1 MFARRKRTV
10 PQLNAT
16 STADISFM
24 LLIFFLV
31 TTSMDLDKGLARKLP
46 PMEKDKQ
53 EESVVNKENII
64 KVYITGD
71 NKIIVDDVPST
82 LEELKNKL
90 DGSGVKVERTGE
102 GEIKLTAPE
111 NITFDTNSSVIKSR
125 FTGSLNSVADVL
137 KKYPDSNIVVSG
149 HTDSTGNDSI
159 NNPLSVNRAAAV
171 KAYLV
176 GAGVAGSRVTS
187 VGYGSKQP
195 VASNSTANGRAQN
208 RRVEIKIVAKQ

>member
-1 MFARRKRTV
+1 M
-10 PQLNAT
+10 
-16 STADISFM
+16 
-24 LLIFFLV
+24 
-31 TTSMDLDKGLARKLP
+31 
-46 PMEKDKQ
+46 
-53 EESVVNKENII
+53 
-64 KVYITGD
+64 
-71 NKIIVDDVPST
+71 
-82 LEELKNKL
+82 
-90 DGSGVKVERTGE
+90 
-102 GEIKLTAPE
+102 
-111 NITFDTNSSVIKSR
+111 
-125 FTGSLNSVADVL
+125 L

>member
-82 LEELKNKL
+82 LEELKSKL
-90 DGSGVKVERTGE
+90 KSFHVQDAIVSTFNLLKNQLAVKMYRHPYTLCSAEE
-102 GEIKLTAPE
+102 KDE
-111 NITFDTNSSVIKSR
+111 
-125 FTGSLNSVADVL
+125 
-137 KKYPDSNIVVSG
+137 
-149 HTDSTGNDSI
+149 
-159 NNPLSVNRAAAV
+159 VNRLMPQR
-171 KAYLV
+171 LV
-176 GAGVAGSRVTS
+176 ESFDNKKPNT
-187 VGYGSKQP
+187 P
-195 VASNSTANGRAQN
+195 
-208 RRVEIKIVAKQ
+208 

>member
-82 LEELKNKL
+82 LDELKNKL
-90 DGSGVKVERTGE
+90 KSFVARRGRNHLIQLQASENANYDTYFHVQDAIVSTFNLLKNQLA
-102 GEIKLTAPE
+102 IKMYRHPYTLCSAE
-111 NITFDTNSSVIKSR
+111 EKEE
-125 FTGSLNSVADVL
+125 
-137 KKYPDSNIVVSG
+137 
-149 HTDSTGNDSI
+149 
-159 NNPLSVNRAAAV
+159 VNRLMPQR
-171 KAYLV
+171 LV
-176 GAGVAGSRVTS
+176 ESFDNKKPNT
-187 VGYGSKQP
+187 P
-195 VASNSTANGRAQN
+195 
-208 RRVEIKIVAKQ
+208 